1 MRRNS
6 GWTALLA
13 LLTVLALSMT
23 AGAQAPPAQSA
34 DPKPFQELGR
44 RIPRLPMPSVKP
56 KSLAAWLAANPNA
69 VILDLR
75 TEEAF
80 RSQHLPGAV
89 NLPLEALPARYA
101 ELPMDRPYLLV
112 DEDGTGTLLAGSYL
126 KRKGYRDTV
135 RLFGGMDAWRQYGSG
150 KRK

>member
-13 LLTVLALSMT
+13 LLSVLALSMT
-23 AGAQAPPAQSA
+23 AEAQAPPAQSV

-56 KSLAAWLAANPNA
+56 KALSAWLAANPNA
-69 VILDLR
+69 MILDLR

-112 DEDGTGTLLAGSYL
+112 DEDGTDTLLAGSYL
-126 KRKGYRDTV
+126 MRKGHGDTV
-135 RLFGGMDAWRQYGSG
+135 RLFGGMDAWRQYESR